1 MKKPYVIIT
10 INNKEFLVYQDDSIS
25 IDNIANPDVVTIS
38 QTRNK
43 QVIRET
49 FLE

>member
-1 MKKPYVIIT
+1 MKTPYVIIT
-10 INNKEFLVYQDDSIS
+10 INNKEFLVKQNDEIT
-25 IDNIANPDVVTIS
+25 IENINNPDVVTIS

-43 QVIRET
+43 QIIRET